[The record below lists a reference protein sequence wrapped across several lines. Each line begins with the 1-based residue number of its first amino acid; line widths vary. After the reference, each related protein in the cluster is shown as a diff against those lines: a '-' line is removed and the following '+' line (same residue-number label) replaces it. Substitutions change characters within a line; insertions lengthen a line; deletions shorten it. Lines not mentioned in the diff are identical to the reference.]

1 MVGGDSATWGPDY
14 YSGGSSYYTYSTS
27 DYYGGYPMT
36 DYYSDVN
43 SYYTYSSMSYGPDY
57 YSGGYTTDYYSTTND
72 YYSGGVVYGGDSST
86 YGPSYYDYYGG
97 GYDYYSDGGYV
108 SGVTSY
114 SYTTDYYSGGYVSGV
129 SSYSSDYYSGG
140 MTGGGVYSNGGGGSH
155 DHTYLDAKPECN
167 IEGYDCDCEPIN
179 PIDPFS
185 RKPVPTNDNY
195 VWYDRDVETWL
206 NYISGLGWTT
216 AGGWNVIPDSYFG
229 YWIFLDQWSVFGYE
243 PWEQWR
249 FGITIRN
256 YYTGSYVD
264 WDIVGGV
271 EYVDES
277 NDYIYSYVFKVPD
290 QPEVAVGDCF
300 VPVYFDATEHNGVYI
315 PGDTDS
321 YDAPMFCI
329 GQPYHD
335 QSEEENEMGY
345 IKAIFEMADE
355 DGDGC
360 GTYNEM
366 VALFEWGTKDA
377 DVYLQMVNDFF
388 DADMNAD
395 GLMTWSELN
404 KWLSV
409 EGSNLG

>member
-14 YSGGSSYYTYSTS
+14 YSGGSSYYTYSTT
-27 DYYGGYPMT
+27 DYYGSDP
-36 DYYSDVN
+36 YSD
-43 SYYTYSSMSYGPDY
+43 YYTYSSGGYVGGDPMSYGPDY
-57 YSGGYTTDYYSTTND
+57 YSGGYYSGVTSYSYYTGGYTDYYSEIND

-114 SYTTDYYSGGYVSGV
+114 SYYTGGYDYYTDYY
-129 SSYSSDYYSGG
+129 D
-140 MTGGGVYSNGGGGSH
+140 YSNGGGGSH

-290 QPEVAVGDCF
+290 
-300 VPVYFDATEHNGVYI
+300 
-315 PGDTDS
+315 
-321 YDAPMFCI
+321 
-329 GQPYHD
+329 
-335 QSEEENEMGY
+335 
-345 IKAIFEMADE
+345 
-355 DGDGC
+355 
-360 GTYNEM
+360 
-366 VALFEWGTKDA
+366 
-377 DVYLQMVNDFF
+377 
-388 DADMNAD
+388 
-395 GLMTWSELN
+395 
-404 KWLSV
+404 
-409 EGSNLG
+409 